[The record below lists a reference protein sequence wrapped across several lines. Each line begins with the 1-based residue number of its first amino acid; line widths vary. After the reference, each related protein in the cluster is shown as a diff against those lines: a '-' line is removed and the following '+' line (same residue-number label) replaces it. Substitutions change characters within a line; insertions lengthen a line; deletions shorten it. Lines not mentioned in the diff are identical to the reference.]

1 MTAAVRS
8 CETTKARIPV
18 QRSLA
23 AILLALAAGRAL
35 AADSKP
41 ATSVG
46 DESQPVERA
55 PLDHPPSV
63 DPAEAVKLFTVPDD
77 LQIRLVVAEPDVS
90 QPLSISFDDRGRMWV
105 LQYLQYPNPEGLKA
119 VQMDNWLRTKYDR
132 IPPPPPDGP
141 QGQDRISIYED
152 RDGDGRPET
161 IKHFLANL
169 NLASGFA
176 LGYEGVFVVQPP
188 YLLFY
193 ADRNHD
199 DVPDGDPE
207 VLLTGF
213 GMEDA
218 HAFANSLTWGP
229 DGWLYGCQ
237 GSTAT
242 ADIRGIGFQQG
253 VWRYHPVT
261 HEFELFGEGGGNS
274 WGVEFDRYGNVFSA
288 GNEVEPLVHMVQGGY
303 YVKGFGKHGPLHN
316 PHTYGYFMPVKHIGY
331 LGDSLSG
338 GAVIYQG
345 GAFPERFHNNVIA
358 PHTRH
363 SATRW
368 ATIRPLGSTFVTE
381 HAGDFITTSDIWF
394 RPIEQTVGPDG
405 ALYAADWYDFNI
417 SHSNPQNR
425 SEWYQPS
432 RFDGRVWRVAP
443 PDLKPIASDSFDLG
457 ARSSAELV
465 DLLTHPND
473 WYARQAQRLLAE
485 RRDRSAAPQLQELL
499 VSDDQRT
506 ALEGLWS
513 LYVIGAFDDVLAA
526 QTLNSPHEYV
536 RSWTVRLLGD
546 AKEIPEALHPEL
558 VELARTDS
566 SPVVRSQL
574 ACTAKRLPGAHCV
587 PIVRELLRHDED
599 VDDTFIPLLI
609 WWAIEDKAISDTE
622 MVLQLVEDEDA
633 WSLPLMRQFITQRLA
648 RRYAA
653 EGTGESYTA
662 CASLLSLAPG
672 QEDTDLLVAG
682 FVEALSGR
690 ALDSPPS
697 PMAEPLRALLAERG
711 ESPAVIELAM
721 RLGSPE
727 GLRVAVQRS
736 RSPETP
742 EPVRVALIKSIG
754 EVRAAE
760 AVGPLLSL
768 IQSNQTEAVQTA
780 ALSALGY
787 FDDAK
792 IGAAVIGVYPQLA
805 AGAQARAIELLAS
818 RSEWSANLVA
828 AVEAKT
834 IDPKAVSTALVRQML
849 DRADD
854 SLAKTIT
861 ELWGRVAPETTLAKQ
876 GRITALSQMLARKQG
891 DAAAGFAVFD
901 KTCGKCHK
909 LHGRGENVGPDLTG
923 AERRD
928 RDKLLANIVDP
939 SAVIR
944 QEFITHVLL
953 TTDGRVLTGLLA
965 DSSPET
971 VTILDE
977 KNKRTVVSRSDIDEL
992 QESPVSLMPEKLLD
1006 PLTEQQIRDLMAY
1019 IQSENPP
1026 LATTGGGE

>member
-1 MTAAVRS
+1 MTRATSIRRCARRCPLSGAPVAVTLAVLCAAQSTV
-8 CETTKARIPV
+8 
-18 QRSLA
+18 
-23 AILLALAAGRAL
+23 
-35 AADSKP
+35 ADPEP
-41 ATSVG
+41 ATSPPG
-46 DESQPVERA
+46 DVTPVERA

-63 DPAEAVKLFTVPDD
+63 DPSEAVKLFTVPDD
-77 LQIRLVVAEPDVS
+77 LQIRLVVAEPEVS

-141 QGQDRISIYED
+141 QGKDRISIYED

-161 IKHFLANL
+161 IKHFLSNL

-176 LGYEGVFVVQPP
+176 LGHEGVFVVQPP

-253 VWRYHPVT
+253 VWRYHPLT
-261 HEFELFGEGGGNS
+261 REFELFGEGGGNS

-288 GNEVEPLVHMVQGGY
+288 GNEVEPLVHMVQGAY

-316 PHTYGYFMPVKHIGY
+316 PHTYGYFQPVKHIGY
-331 LGDSLSG
+331 VGDSLSG

-345 GAFPERFHNNVIA
+345 GAFPKRFDNHVIA

-368 ATIRPLGSTFVTE
+368 ATIRRLGSTFVTE

-405 ALYAADWYDFNI
+405 ALYVADWYDFNI

-443 PDLKPIASDSFDLG
+443 PDVKPIASGSFDLG
-457 ARSSAELV
+457 ARTSAELV
-465 DLLTHPND
+465 ELLTHPND
-473 WYARQAQRLLAE
+473 WYARQARRLLAE
-485 RRDRSAAPQLQELL
+485 RRDQSVAPLLRAMLSSDNQRIALQ
-499 VSDDQRT
+499 
-506 ALEGLWS
+506 GLWS
-513 LYVIGAFDDVLAA
+513 LYVSGAFDDALAA
-526 QTLNSPHEYV
+526 QTLDSPHEYV

-546 AKEIPEALHPEL
+546 ARQIPASLQQRL
-558 VELARTDS
+558 VELARSDP
-566 SPVVRSQL
+566 SPIVRSQL

-587 PIVRELLRHDED
+587 PIVRELLQRSED

-609 WWAIEDKAISDTE
+609 WWAIEDKAISDADL
-622 MVLQLVEDEDA
+622 VLRLVEDQDA
-633 WSLPLMRQFITQRLA
+633 WSLPLMRQVITQRLA
-648 RRYAA
+648 RRFAA
-653 EGTGESYTA
+653 EGTDQGYAA
-662 CASLLSLAPG
+662 CAKLLSLAP
-672 QEDTDLLVAG
+672 QQKDTDLLVAG

-690 ALDSPPS
+690 ALDSPPA
-697 PMAEPLRALLAERG
+697 PLAESLNTLLAERG
-711 ESPAVIELAM
+711 GRPAVIELAL
-721 RLGSPE
+721 RLGSTD
-727 GLRVAVQRS
+727 GQRIALQQIQS
-736 RSPETP
+736 IDTP
-742 EPVRVALIKSIG
+742 ELSRVALIRSLG
-754 EVRAAE
+754 EVRAAH
-760 AVGPLLSL
+760 AVDALLSL
-768 IQSNQTEAVQTA
+768 SSSDQPDAIQTA
-780 ALSALGY
+780 AVAALGY
-787 FDDAK
+787 LDDAK
-792 IGAAVIGVYPQLA
+792 IPETIVLCYPLLP

-818 RSEWSANLVA
+818 RAQWSPALIA

-834 IDPKAVSTALVRQML
+834 IDPKAVSITLVRQML

-861 ELWGRVAPETTLAKQ
+861 KLWGRVAPETTLAKQ

-891 DAAAGFAVFD
+891 EPEAGVAVFE

-909 LHGRGENVGPDLTG
+909 LHGKGENVGPDLTG

-944 QEFITHVLL
+944 QEFLTHVLL

-965 DSSPET
+965 DATPET

-977 KNKRTVVSRSDIDEL
+977 KNKRTLVNRKNIDEL
-992 QESPVSLMPEKLLD
+992 NESPVSLMPEKLLD

-1019 IQSENPP
+1019 IQSDAPP
-1026 LATTGGGE
+1026 ATAGGQ